1 MLVGMN
7 TLVIG
12 GTGKTG
18 SRVAQ
23 RMQALGLPVWIASRS
38 SRTRFDWNDATTW
51 PAALDG
57 IDQAYVTFQPDIGL
71 PGAHEIIGAFAERSV
86 SAGTRRL
93 VLLSGRGEYGA
104 HRAEAALQASGADW
118 TVLRS
123 AFFMQNFSEADWRH
137 EIAAGQLT
145 MVGHT
150 AGEPF
155 VDADDLAEVA
165 VVTLTDP
172 RHIGQTYELTGP
184 RLLTFQDVA
193 AEIGQRTGRPITYIE
208 LGVEEYATHLTATS
222 LPAEVARGMAH
233 LFAEVLDGRNAHL
246 TTDIASVLGRQP
258 RDFADFT
265 ATAASAWRAATR
277 RQRTDS

>member
-23 RMQALGLPVWIASRS
+23 RMQALGLPVRIGSRS
-38 SRTRFDWNDATTW
+38 SHTRFDWTDATTW
-51 PAALDG
+51 PAALEG
-57 IDQAYVTFQPDIGL
+57 IEQAYVTFQPDLGL
-71 PGAHEIIGAFAERSV
+71 PGAQEVVGAFAELAV

-93 VLLSGRGEYGA
+93 VLLSGRGEAGA
-104 HRAEAALQASGADW
+104 RRAEAALRASGADW

-123 AFFMQNFSEADWRH
+123 AFFMQNFSEAEWRH

-145 MVGHT
+145 MVGHRV
-150 AGEPF
+150 GEPF

-165 VVTLTDP
+165 VATLTDP
-172 RHIGQTYELTGP
+172 RHVGHTYELTGP
-184 RLLTFQDVA
+184 RLLTFRDVA
-193 AEIGQRTGRPITYIE
+193 AEIGQRTGRPIAYIE
-208 LGVEEYATHLTATS
+208 LGVGEYAAHLTAAG

-246 TTDIASVLGRQP
+246 STDIADVLGRQP

-265 ATAASAWRAATR
+265 ATAATAWQAAALMEGTG
-277 RQRTDS
+277 S